1 MIKTKQIWQ
10 KAFLVIMFSLAIS
23 LRFVLGDFYC
33 HVNVQRLLPLSVSF
47 CVTTAPS
54 SDHTQNCR
62 KNPLPW
68 KVFGDRPEFVS
79 SLEKLLVYSLCFHI
93 RIQRVTPVT
102 QSHWVCSAAAWNW
115 EPCTQKKPLKC
126 LHRRWRSNRSELR
139 CTAKKR
145 VILRGETSH
154 YLQN

>member
-1 MIKTKQIWQ
+1 M
-10 KAFLVIMFSLAIS
+10 MFSLAIS

-33 HVNVQRLLPLSVSF
+33 HVNVQRLLPYQWVFVLQQRPL
-47 CVTTAPS
+47 VTIHRTA
-54 SDHTQNCR
+54 DKTV
-62 KNPLPW
+62 KVMKPW

-93 RIQRVTPVT
+93 RIQWVTPVT

-115 EPCTQKKPLKC
+115 EPCTQRNP
-126 LHRRWRSNRSELR
+126 WNV
-139 CTAKKR
+139 CTDDEDPTGLNYAVQQKR
-145 VILRGETSH
+145 VILRGETYF